1 MAVSEGVKHDLGA
14 WLVLLEEYRLTALP
28 DETLL
33 KGVLRAGL
41 SPASPEVR
49 TALDDWAGQAHLHH
63 EDDVTDVVLIYP
75 RGEPAS
81 SRVWLHLGLLL
92 ATLITTLAAG
102 AMMLGQDPFGTGVI
116 SVGDLLVPY
125 PTGLQWT
132 ALGAGA
138 SFALPFLGVLLAHE
152 MGHFTAARVH
162 RVKASL
168 PYFIPFPP
176 YLSIIGTVGAFIRLQ
191 GPMVRR
197 AGLFDIGAA
206 GPVAS
211 FVLSLPLL
219 AVGLGLSKVVPAEGS
234 LTTPFLVEF
243 VGQPVWLGSGLLT
256 SGMALMFG
264 PEGALSGALVLHP
277 LAFAGWLGL
286 FVTALNL
293 LPMGQ
298 LDGGHVLYA
307 LLGERQ
313 SGIARFFLVA
323 LIPLGFLWWG
333 WWAWAGIVAVLHRG
347 RMVHPPVLQP
357 APPVGRLR
365 SALGWALVLVF
376 FLTFVPVPLSL

>member
-1 MAVSEGVKHDLGA
+1 MTVSERVKNDPGA
-14 WLVLLEEYRLTALP
+14 WLPLLAEYRLTALP

-33 KGVLRAGL
+33 KGVLRDGL

-49 TALDDWAGQAHLHH
+49 EVLDRWTGQAHLHH

-75 RGEPAS
+75 RGEPIRGRLWVHA
-81 SRVWLHLGLLL
+81 GLLL
-92 ATLITTLAAG
+92 ATLVTTLAAG
-102 AMMLGQDPFGTGVI
+102 AMMLGQDPFGTGVL
-116 SVGDLLVPY
+116 SVGNLMLPY
-125 PTGLQWT
+125 PTGLRWA

-138 SFALPFLGVLLAHE
+138 SFALPFLSVLLVHE

-162 RVKASL
+162 RVRASL

-176 YLSIIGTVGAFIRLQ
+176 YFSIIGTVGAFIRLR
-191 GPMVRR
+191 GPTVRR

-206 GPVAS
+206 GPLAS

-219 AVGLGLSKVVPAEGS
+219 AMGLGLSEVAPADAS
-234 LTTPFLVEF
+234 LTTPFLVQF

-256 SGMALMFG
+256 SAMALMFG
-264 PEGALSGALVLHP
+264 PEGALSGALILHP

-293 LPMGQ
+293 LPFGQ

-307 LLGERQ
+307 LMGAAQ
-313 SGIARFFLVA
+313 SRAARVFLIA

-333 WWAWAGIVAVLHRG
+333 WWAWAAVVAILHRG
-347 RMVHPPVLQP
+347 RMSHPPVLQP
-357 APPVGRLR
+357 TPEVGRLR
-365 SALGWALVLVF
+365 RLLGWALVVVF
-376 FLTFVPVPLSL
+376 FLTFVPVPLAL